1 MSIRVKLALILAFA
15 VALAAGSAA
24 AVFVAI
30 ERRSLRRAEDE
41 KVRLLMQNVRAMA
54 EESQLAR
61 DPLMLL
67 DYLSFVDRDRAEIV
81 YVRARLGGRWES
93 QRDAAP
99 PPSTEPVRVESVSV
113 PAAGG
118 APEAGAEV
126 TFSRRVLDQRLEQAY
141 RVMARDLGRATA
153 AVLLL
158 GVLLSVPLGWTL
170 SSRLIAIERALAEIG
185 QGRLQVR
192 VPEEGSD
199 EVARLARGLNDMTQR
214 LRELDELKRTFVAS
228 VTHELRSPLGAIE
241 SYVKA
246 LLRDARGLSEDERRQ
261 LERVRENAARLGHF
275 VTSLLDMAKIER
287 GKLDYHP
294 RPTDIGRVVEDAVL
308 FLRTR
313 AQEEGKTVEFHGED
327 GLPSIVADPDLVT
340 QVVTNLVSNAVKFTR
355 AGGRVDV
362 SLRRAPEGV
371 EVAVADTGVGIP
383 PEALARIFAPFERVR
398 NPLKAG
404 GAGLGL
410 AISKAIVEMHRG
422 RIGVSSEA
430 GRGSRFHFVLPLQA
444 PPATPTPTPP
454 ADNKSL
460 IGKPGG

>member
-1 MSIRVKLALILAFA
+1 MSIRVKLALILSLA
-15 VALAAGSAA
+15 VATAAGSAA

-41 KVRLLMQNVRAMA
+41 KVRLLMENVRAMA

-67 DYLSFVDRDRAEIV
+67 DYLAYLDRDRQEV
-81 YVRARLGGRWES
+81 LFTRARVDGRWES
-93 QRDAAP
+93 HHDAVAP
-99 PPSTEPVRVESVSV
+99 PTSEPVRVESVVS
-113 PAAGG
+113 PARADT
-118 APEAGAEV
+118 AEAAAEI
-126 TFSRRVLDQRLEQAY
+126 TFSRRVLDERLQQAY
-141 RVMARDLGRATA
+141 RVLARDLGRAA
-153 AVLLL
+153 AVVLLL
-158 GVLLSVPLGWTL
+158 GVLVSVPLGWTL

-185 QGRLQVR
+185 EGKLTTR

-199 EVARLARGLNDMTQR
+199 EVARLARGLNDMTAR

-228 VTHELRSPLGAIE
+228 VSHELRSPLGAIE

-246 LLRDARGLSEDERRQ
+246 LLRDARGLNEDERRQ
-261 LERVRENAARLGHF
+261 LERVRENAARLTHF

-294 RPTDIGRVVEDAVL
+294 RLTEITKVVEDTVL
-308 FLRTR
+308 FLRSR
-313 AQEEGKTVEFHGED
+313 ALEEGKALEFTAEPA
-327 GLPSIVADPDLVT
+327 LPAIGTDADLVT

-355 AGGRVDV
+355 PGGRVDV
-362 SLRRAPEGV
+362 SVKRVPDGL

-410 AISKAIVEMHRG
+410 AISKAIVEMHKG
-422 RIGVSSEA
+422 RIGVTSNP
-430 GRGSRFHFVLPLQA
+430 GRGSRFHFVLPIA
-444 PPATPTPTPP
+444 PPAPP
-454 ADNKSL
+454 GIPVALTDNKSL
-460 IGKPGG
+460 IGKSAR

>member
-1 MSIRVKLALILAFA
+1 MSIRVKLALILSLA
-15 VALAAGSAA
+15 VAAATGTAA
-24 AVFVAI
+24 ATFVAI

-67 DYLSFVDRDRAEIV
+67 DYLAFLDRDREEV
-81 YVRARLGGRWES
+81 LFTRARLGGRWES
-93 QRDAAP
+93 HRDAIAP
-99 PPSTEPVRVESVSV
+99 PSSEPVRLETAVA
-113 PAAGG
+113 PARGD
-118 APEAGAEV
+118 APEAAAEV
-126 TFSRRVLDQRLEQAY
+126 VFSRRVLDRRLQQAY
-141 RVMARDLGRATA
+141 RLMARDLGSA
-153 AVLLL
+153 AAVVLLL
-158 GVLLSVPLGWTL
+158 GILVSVPLGWTL
-170 SSRLIAIERALAEIG
+170 SSRLVAMERALAEIG
-185 QGRLQVR
+185 AGKLTVR
-192 VPEEGSD
+192 VPDDGSD
-199 EVARLARGLNDMTQR
+199 EVARLARGLNDMSAR

-261 LERVRENAARLGHF
+261 LERVRENAARLAHF

-287 GKLDYHP
+287 GKLDFHP
-294 RPTDIGRVVEDAVL
+294 RMTDLSRVVEDTVL

-313 AQEEGKTVEFHGED
+313 AQEDGKTLDFKAES
-327 GLPSIVADPDLVT
+327 GLPSLPADADLVT

-362 SLRRAPEGV
+362 SVRRVPDGL
-371 EVAVADTGVGIP
+371 EVSVADNGVGIP
-383 PEALARIFAPFERVR
+383 PEALSRIFAPFERVR

-410 AISKAIVEMHRG
+410 AISKAIVEMHKG
-422 RIGVSSEA
+422 RIGVASEP
-430 GRGSRFHFVLPLQA
+430 GRGSRFHFVLPVG
-444 PPATPTPTPP
+444 PPPSPTPP

-460 IGKPGG
+460 IGKPG